1 MDTLS
6 LMALALSVPPV
17 AEIPRPIACM
27 IRGGENARFII
38 LGDSLSNSISGTF
51 WDNGADRTH
60 FPLNTGI
67 HNVWQPAHGWRGVNV
82 SPADGAYKNWR
93 GVACQGWGAQYG
105 PRVNGSDYALGQTI
119 DSVLE
124 GDIRSTLFT
133 DSNLHTSLASAAIG
147 RGELRIRQIV
157 YEGSYTT
164 LQATRTGDTALS
176 LTPTGSTWQTADY
189 PAGAGFDPD
198 SGPFVTTVTGPA
210 IFGGTYFYDAA
221 SDGMSVVSI
230 AQGGDNTL
238 DHLRTASTF
247 GTPGWY
253 ATRERGYHD
262 PTAWLKALEAM
273 DGTPIVVIAL
283 GTNIASPDNGGAGES
298 SGGLTTQA
306 YSDNVRAIMDRW
318 RGIYDDPY
326 FLLIAM
332 YGFGASPNPFVESRA
347 EWLWEIAQDDSARI
361 GFVNLPAAMAPF
373 DPAWYFSPTDYH
385 LSSAGSVRIAEIIWD
400 AAGATVCPADLTLDN
415 CLNTNDFFLYLSW
428 YAAADPRADLNGDES
443 LSTDDF
449 FLYLDWYTAG
459 C

>member
-1 MDTLS
+1 MLP
-6 LMALALSVPPV
+6 LVALALSVPPA

-67 HNVWQPAHGWRGVNV
+67 HNVWQPAHGWRGVNC

-93 GVACQGWGAQYG
+93 GVACQGWGTQYG

-133 DSNLHTSLASAAIG
+133 QPGELHTSLASAAIG
-147 RGELRIRQIV
+147 RGNLWVRQVV
-157 YEGSYTT
+157 YDEGWTSY
-164 LQATRTGDTALS
+164 
-176 LTPTGSTWQTADY
+176 DY
-189 PAGAGFDPD
+189 PAGPFNPD
-198 SGPFVTTVTGPA
+198 TEPYVTIAEDA
-210 IFGGTYFYDAA
+210 IFGGTYFYDAD
-221 SDGMSVVSI
+221 SDGMSVISI

-253 ATRERGYHD
+253 STRERGYHD
-262 PTAWLKALEAM
+262 DGLTAWLTELEAM

-283 GTNIASPDNGGAGES
+283 GTNIASPDNGGPGES

-306 YSDNVRAIMDRW
+306 YADNVRAIVERW
-318 RGIYDDPY
+318 RGIYNDPY
-326 FLLIAM
+326 FLLIGM
-332 YGFGASPNPFVESRA
+332 HGFGASPNGFVNSRA
-347 EWLWEIAQDDSARI
+347 EWLWEIQQESPETI
-361 GFVNLPAAMAPF
+361 GFVNLPAAMDPF
-373 DPAWYFSPTDYH
+373 DPAWWFSATDFH

-400 AAGATVCPADLTLDN
+400 AAGAAVCPADLTLDN

-449 FLYLDWYTAG
+449 FLYLDWYAVG